1 MDMKDHLSKFLSKE
15 LGLDEKKTGSMIEVP
30 PDSKLG
36 DLAFPCFDLAKIKKK
51 APPLIA
57 QELVLQLKL
66 PPEFEKVSAAG
77 PYLNFFIKKAFLAE
91 SVLKKIE
98 EEKEKYGTSKR
109 FGEKAAVEFAGPNT
123 NKPLHL
129 GHLRNIFLGQA
140 VCKTLQSQGFDVV
153 PVNIVNDRGAHICK
167 SMLAYQKWGDHQE
180 PNKKGDHFVGDWYV
194 KYATEEKEH
203 PEMEEEIRGMLRK
216 WEENDPEVKALW
228 KKMNSWVLG
237 GFAQTFNR
245 IKVKFDKE
253 YYESDFYDKGKDLVE
268 EGVKKGVFTKNPDG
282 EITAELE
289 PYKLPNKIV
298 LRSDGTTIYITQDM
312 ALARIRFQDYHME
325 RMVYVVANEQNLHF
339 QQLFKMLELL
349 EFPFAKKCFH
359 LSYGMVNLPEGKMK
373 SREGTVI
380 DADDIL
386 DEMERL
392 AKEEIQERHQ
402 LDEKKVMERAIQIGH
417 GALRFFILKYDHV
430 KDIIFNPKESLSFE
444 GETGPYVQYAHARIC
459 SILRKYGKPLEKK
472 VDWSLLKEFEESELV
487 KKLAHFEEV
496 AYAAADQYKPHLIA
510 RYLLD
515 LAQLFNEYY
524 HKHQVMN
531 ADENL
536 TKARTLLI
544 DGVRQVLKNG
554 LSLLLIEAPEE
565 M

>member
-1 MDMKDHLSKFLSKE
+1 MEIKDCLATFLAKE
-15 LGLDEKKTGSMIEVP
+15 LKLDRQKVLSILETP
-30 PDSKLG
+30 PDPKMG
-36 DLAFPCFDLAKIKKK
+36 DLAFPCFELAKIKKK
-51 APPLIA
+51 APPVIA
-57 QELVLQLKL
+57 IELAQTLKF
-66 PPEFEKVSAAG
+66 PSEIERVAATG
-77 PYLNFFIKKAFLAE
+77 PYLNFFINRSFLVEQVLEEVKK
-91 SVLKKIE
+91 KKE
-98 EEKEKYGTSKR
+98 EYGQSAHFKEK
-109 FGEKAAVEFAGPNT
+109 AVVEFAGPNT

-140 VCKTLQSQGFDVV
+140 VCSILSVQGFKVT

-167 SMLAYQKWGDHQE
+167 SMLAYQKWGNNAKPD
-180 PNKKGDHFVGDWYV
+180 KKGDHYVGDWYV
-194 KYATEEKEH
+194 KYANEEKTH
-203 PEMEEEIRGMLRK
+203 PEMEEEIREMLRK
-216 WEENDPEVKALW
+216 WEESDPEVKALW
-228 KKMNSWVLG
+228 KKMNGWVLQ
-237 GFAQTFNR
+237 GFAETFKR
-245 IKVKFDKE
+245 IGVKFDKE

-268 EGVKKGVFTKNPDG
+268 QGVKKGVFIKKPDG
-282 EITAELE
+282 EILAELE

-312 ALARIRFQDYHME
+312 ALARIRFQDYKMD
-325 RMVYVVANEQNLHF
+325 RMIYVVANEQNLHF

-349 EFPFAKKCFH
+349 EFPFAKNCFH
-359 LSYGMVNLPEGKMK
+359 LSYGMVTLPEGKMK

-392 AKEEIQERHQ
+392 AKEEIQERHE
-402 LDEKKVMERAIQIGH
+402 LDEKKAKERAVQIGH

-459 SILRKYGKPLEKK
+459 SILRKHGSAVASKIE
-472 VDWSLLKEFEESELV
+472 WSLLKAPEEAELV
-487 KKLAHFEEV
+487 KALGKFKEV
-496 AYAAADQYKPHLIA
+496 TLAAAEQYKPHLVA

-524 HKHQVMN
+524 HKHQVIT
-531 ADENL
+531 ADEAL
-536 TKARTLLI
+536 TKARIHLI
-544 DGVRQVLKNG
+544 DSVRQVLKNG
-554 LSLLLIEAPEE
+554 LNLLLIEAPEE